1 MIPKFSKILFPT
13 DLSEH
18 ARYSFQ
24 YAASLA
30 ALSKAGIVILHVM
43 GDEPSQN
50 TRNMLSVFL
59 GSEKMKELD
68 EKQDEHAESAKDI
81 LIGKRREADIVRDA
95 LGVFCEDVKAKLI
108 QQDIPADE
116 IIVKKGDPVTEIFAA
131 VKKYNCDLIV
141 MGHGKYNLLAEAV
154 IGSTTKS
161 VLKKSRV
168 PVLVIPTP
176 KK

>member
-1 MIPKFSKILFPT
+1 MITKFTKILFPT

-24 YAASLA
+24 YATSIAAFCKAS
-30 ALSKAGIVILHVM
+30 IVILHVM
-43 GDEPSQN
+43 GDDPPQN

-68 EKQDEHAESAKDI
+68 ENQNEHAQSAKDI
-81 LIGKRREADIVRDA
+81 LIGKRKEADVVRDA
-95 LGVFCEDVKAKLI
+95 MGICFEDVKNQLI
-108 QQDIPADE
+108 KNDIPADE
-116 IIVKKGDPVTEIFAA
+116 IIVKKGDTVAEILAA
-131 VKKYNCDLIV
+131 IKKYGCDLIV
-141 MGHGKYNLLAEAV
+141 MGHGKYNVFAEAV

-161 VLKKSRV
+161 VLRKSRV
-168 PVLVIPTP
+168 PVLVIPAP

>member
-1 MIPKFSKILFPT
+1 MVQTFKKILFPT

-24 YAASLA
+24 YVTNIA
-30 ALSKAGIVILHVM
+30 ALSNAGIVILHVM
-43 GDEPSQN
+43 GDDPPEN

-59 GSEKMKELD
+59 GSEKMRELN
-68 EKQDEHAESAKDI
+68 EKQDEHAESARDI
-81 LIGKRREADIVRDA
+81 LIGKRREADIARDTLKVA
-95 LGVFCEDVKAKLI
+95 CEDAKAQL
-108 QQDIPADE
+108 QEQDIPADE
-116 IIVKKGDPVTEIFAA
+116 IIIKKGDPVGEIFST
-131 VKKYNCDLIV
+131 VKKYECDLIV
-141 MGHGKYNLLAEAV
+141 MGHGKYNVFAEAV

-161 VLKKSRV
+161 VLKKSRI